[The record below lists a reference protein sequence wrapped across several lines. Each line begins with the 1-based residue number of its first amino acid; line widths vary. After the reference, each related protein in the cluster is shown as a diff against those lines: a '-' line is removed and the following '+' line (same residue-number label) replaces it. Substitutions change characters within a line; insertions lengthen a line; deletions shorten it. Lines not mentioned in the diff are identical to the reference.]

1 MIRDTK
7 LIAFEGDDG
16 TGKSTLMNTAF
27 DFLVSEGCKVLKITN
42 QDLPPYAHSLRNII
56 TSPAME
62 RTSADVRALMF
73 SSWLLNIQEE
83 GVQPNWGRYD
93 FILIDRTYMSTM
105 AYQQDSIVLDIYS
118 DYMEQVL
125 PVDILVYLEVD
136 GLTGIE
142 RISKHRGET
151 LDVFETS
158 STSFEVERR
167 KKVYEQLIE
176 NTTAT
181 HVIRLDANG
190 TLAEV
195 AASFKESFSTI
206 MGSEDDL

>member
-1 MIRDTK
+1 MELNTK
-7 LIAFEGDDG
+7 LIAIEGDDG
-16 TGKSTLMNTAF
+16 VGKSTLMQTAKAMLI
-27 DFLVSEGCKVLKITN
+27 DEGYTVLAVTN
-42 QDLPPYAHSLRNII
+42 ENLPPYAQSLRNII
-56 TSPAME
+56 TSPAMR

-118 DYMEQVL
+118 DYMEQAL

-136 GLTGIE
+136 ELTGIE
-142 RISKHRGET
+142 RIHKHRGEA
-151 LDVFETS
+151 LDVFEAS

-176 NTTAT
+176 TTSAGY
-181 HVIRLDANG
+181 VVRLDANG
-190 TLAEV
+190 TLADV
-195 AASFKESFSTI
+195 AAKFKEAFLTVA
-206 MGSEDDL
+206 GERG